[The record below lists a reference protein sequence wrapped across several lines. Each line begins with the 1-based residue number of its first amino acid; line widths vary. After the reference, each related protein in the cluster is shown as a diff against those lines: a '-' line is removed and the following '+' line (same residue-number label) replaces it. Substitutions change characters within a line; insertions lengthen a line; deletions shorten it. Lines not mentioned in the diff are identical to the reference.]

1 MENRCHRCNEEV
13 APGTPFCPHC
23 NAPQIRVVTS
33 SESQTIASDLRD
45 ESPPSR
51 LTASL
56 LKPDQSRA
64 SIHWP
69 SALPKTAASGFA
81 TVAMLVLVVTVTQ
94 VPALSLLVLP
104 LGGALSVFLYSRG
117 DNRGRITAGHGAR
130 LGAVT
135 GLFAFIV
142 YGVIVTAEMSAKR
155 GELLDMLRKTLQEAA
170 ARNPNPQAQE
180 MVQQIMTPAGLATL
194 MALTAV
200 IFLFTFLVL
209 SSLGGSVGAAIVN
222 STRQEDE

>member
-1 MENRCHRCNEEV
+1 VENLCHRCNAEV

-33 SESQTIASDLRD
+33 SEPQAIASDVRD
-45 ESPPSR
+45 ESSPSR
-51 LTASL
+51 LVAGLSRT
-56 LKPDQSRA
+56 KPQSG
-64 SIHWP
+64 IHWP

-104 LGGALSVFLYSRG
+104 LGGALSVVLYSRG
-117 DNRGRITAGHGAR
+117 DKRGRIPAGHGAR

-142 YGVIVTAEMSAKR
+142 YGLIVTAEMSAKR

-194 MALTAV
+194 LALTAV
-200 IFLFTFLVL
+200 IFFFTFLVL

-222 STRQEDE
+222 STRHDDE